1 MNNYEAILFV
11 SFGAPEKHSDVMP
24 FLRNV
29 VKGRGVP
36 DERLLEVA
44 ENYELFGGK
53 SPLTEQNREII
64 EKLKI
69 SLAEN
74 GVDLP
79 IYFGN
84 RNWNPF
90 LSEAMSEMKRDNV
103 KNAVAFVTS
112 AYSSY
117 SGCRQYREDVEKAK
131 LEADFTELETYKL
144 PVFYHQ
150 PLFIE
155 ANAEHLQNELD
166 KIPSERR
173 KAARIIFTAHSI
185 PLSMSANCN
194 YLEQLT
200 ETCRRVAETVEHEN
214 YQLAFQ
220 SRSGSPHVPW
230 LEPDVNDALRE
241 LENARDVVIHP
252 IGFLSD
258 HIEVMYDLDTQANA
272 TAEGLDMNFYRVKT
286 VGTNPK
292 FIKVITDSIIAGLR
306 GEKDARFCHETCCL
320 PAIRP
325 NAKQS

>member
-1 MNNYEAILFV
+1 MNYEAILFV

-64 EKLKI
+64 EKLKA

-79 IYFGN
+79 VYFGN

-144 PVFYHQ
+144 PVFYHK

-173 KAARIIFTAHSI
+173 KDAQVIFTAHSI

-200 ETCRRVAETVEHEN
+200 ETCRRVAETVGHEN

-220 SRSGSPHVPW
+220 SRSGSPQVPW

-241 LENARDVVIHP
+241 LENVQDVVIHP

-258 HIEVMYDLDTQANA
+258 HIEVMYDLDTQAKA
-272 TAEGLDMNFYRVKT
+272 TAHDLNMNFYRVKT

-320 PAIRP
+320 PAVRP
-325 NAKQS
+325 AGRP